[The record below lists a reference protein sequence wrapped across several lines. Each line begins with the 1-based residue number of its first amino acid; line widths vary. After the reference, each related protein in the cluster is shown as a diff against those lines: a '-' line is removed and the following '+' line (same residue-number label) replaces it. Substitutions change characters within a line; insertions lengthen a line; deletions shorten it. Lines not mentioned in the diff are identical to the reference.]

1 MALSKQEDLSQYAPR
16 LMQSWHK
23 CIKKDDPKNELQDL
37 LYLMLIEI
45 VKQVRKRLLAYF
57 ACFFFGKF
65 SFFFSIKLFFPKLI
79 NFPKKNLYLA

>member
-45 VKQVRKRLLAYF
+45 VKQVRKRLLAILH
-57 ACFFFGKF
+57 AFFLESFHFSSLLNF
-65 SFFFSIKLFFPKLI
+65 SFP
-79 NFPKKNLYLA
+79 N